1 MPEPLTRERALEVL
15 RTVHDPEFHK
25 DLVTLN
31 MIKNLEVEGGKVS
44 FTVNLTT
51 PACPLKSEI
60 ERSVRQAFEGLA
72 GLTELQ
78 VDFASEVRQPV
89 KQPIP
94 GIKNVLAVG
103 SGKGGVGK
111 STVAVNFAAALVA
124 DGARVG
130 LLDADVYGPSQ
141 AKLLGVDAQLRAGPE
156 GKILPNEAHG
166 LRFVSMA
173 NLAKRDQALVWRGP
187 MLHGVIRQFLLD
199 VTWGE
204 LDYLVID
211 LPPGTG
217 DVPLSLSQLVPVT
230 GGVVVCTPQ
239 EVALIDARRAIDMFK
254 KQNVEVLG
262 IVENMAYF
270 ECRGCG
276 SVHHIFGNGGAR
288 RLAEEWGLPFLGEIP
303 IGTDVTESGENGQPI
318 VISHPESPQAKA
330 LAQAA
335 RVLAGRVSV
344 QTFKAAELA

>member
-1 MPEPLTRERALEVL
+1 MPQQLTRERALAIL
-15 RTVHDPEFHK
+15 RTVNDPEFHK

-31 MIKNLEVEGGKVS
+31 MIKNLEVSDGKLS

-60 ERSVRQAFEGLA
+60 ERSVRHAFEGVP
-72 GLTELQ
+72 GLTELNLA
-78 VDFASEVRQPV
+78 FASEVRQPL

-111 STVAVNFAAALVA
+111 STVAVNFAATLLA

-141 AKLLGVDAQLRAGPE
+141 AKMLGVDAQLRAGPD
-156 GKILPNEAHG
+156 GKILPNESHG

-173 NLAKRDQALVWRGP
+173 NLAKRDEALVWRGP
-187 MLHGVIRQFLLD
+187 MLHGVMRQFLLE
-199 VTWGE
+199 VEWGE

-230 GGVVVCTPQ
+230 GGIVVCTPQ
-239 EVALIDARRAIDMFK
+239 DVALIDAKRALDMFK
-254 KQNVEVLG
+254 KQNIEVLG

-270 ECRGCG
+270 RCPGCG

-288 RLAEEWGLPFLGEIP
+288 RLAEERGVPFLGEIP
-303 IGTDVTESGENGQPI
+303 IGVDVTESGEAGRPI
-318 VISHPESPQAKA
+318 VTSHPESPQAVA

-344 QTFKAAELA
+344 KAFQVAELA

>member
-1 MPEPLTRERALEVL
+1 MPQQLTRERALEIL
-15 RTVHDPEFHK
+15 RTVNDPEFHK

-31 MIKNLEVEGGKVS
+31 MIKNLEVSDGRVS

-60 ERSVRQAFEGLA
+60 EQSVRDAFKGVP
-72 GLTELQ
+72 GLTGLS
-78 VDFASEVRQPV
+78 VAFDSEVRQPL

-111 STVAVNFAAALVA
+111 STVAVNFAAALLA

-141 AKLLGVDAQLRAGPE
+141 AKMLGVDAQLRASPD

-173 NLAKRDQALVWRGP
+173 NLAKRDEALVWRGP
-187 MLHGVIRQFLLD
+187 MLHGVMRQFLLD
-199 VTWGE
+199 VDWGE
-204 LDYLVID
+204 LDYLIID

-230 GGVVVCTPQ
+230 GGIVVCTPQ
-239 EVALIDARRAIDMFK
+239 DVALIDARRAIDMFK
-254 KQNVEVLG
+254 KQNIEVLG

-270 ECRGCG
+270 KCPGCG
-276 SVHHIFGNGGAR
+276 SIHHIFGSGGAR
-288 RLAEEWGLPFLGEIP
+288 RLAGERGVPFLGEIP
-303 IGTDVTESGENGQPI
+303 IGVDVTESGEAGQPI
-318 VISHPESPQAKA
+318 VTSHPESPQAVA

-344 QTFKAAELA
+344 KAFQVAELA